1 MYFFIALVGFVL
13 LGVSGLLDKVILNKK
28 AAGPFS
34 YAFYISAPFLLL
46 VFLLP
51 FNKVWPGTL
60 QEWIIACGA
69 GVFFFTG
76 LCLMFYGL
84 QNSEVSHIG
93 PLVGVS
99 VSVFTILLSRL
110 FFGEVLPLQKLFAVA
125 LLVAGS
131 LIVAFENSQQ
141 HHGFHMGMIWG
152 AVAGLFF
159 SLSHVFSKCAYEM
172 IGFIGG
178 LSITRVA
185 IGATALF
192 VLLIPNIR
200 RQVFSHGKTKQQ
212 HNKKHIVFLNMA
224 IAAVA
229 VLLVQY
235 AISLGSVSIVSSL
248 EGVKYAT
255 LIVLAAVFS
264 RFYPKIFK
272 EKYTKLELIQE
283 ISAIIVISIGL
294 FLLI

>member
-1 MYFFIALVGFVL
+1 
-13 LGVSGLLDKVILNKK
+13 
-28 AAGPFS
+28 
-34 YAFYISAPFLLL
+34 
-46 VFLLP
+46 
-51 FNKVWPGTL
+51 
-60 QEWIIACGA
+60 
-69 GVFFFTG
+69 
-76 LCLMFYGL
+76 
-84 QNSEVSHIG
+84 
-93 PLVGVS
+93 
-99 VSVFTILLSRL
+99 
-110 FFGEVLPLQKLFAVA
+110 
-125 LLVAGS
+125 
-131 LIVAFENSQQ
+131 
-141 HHGFHMGMIWG
+141 
-152 AVAGLFF
+152 
-159 SLSHVFSKCAYEM
+159 M